1 MRLPPR
7 KVRGRPF
14 GPGNPGRP
22 RGSKNK
28 TTLVVEQLAAGQA
41 EQLIEKTVEL
51 AMADDVSCLRILLD
65 RLWPPRKGQPVALD
79 IAPIKTS
86 DDVLAV
92 IASLWT
98 AIGEGR
104 LTAEEAA
111 AMSVVAERSLQAVEL
126 QDVLRRIADLEKER
140 DRRNARDDAATG

>member
-1 MRLPPR
+1 MGHEPTP
-7 KVRGRPF
+7 
-14 GPGNPGRP
+14 
-22 RGSKNK
+22 
-28 TTLVVEQLAAGQA
+28 
-41 EQLIEKTVEL
+41 
-51 AMADDVSCLRILLD
+51 
-65 RLWPPRKGQPVALD
+65 
-79 IAPIKTS
+79 

-111 AMSVVAERSLQAVEL
+111 AMSVVAERSIQAVEL

-140 DRRNARDDAATG
+140 DQRNARDDAATA